1 MKKITAPNRAA
12 EEREDDH
19 APVWLEGEFDGIDGE
34 DAPVERKG
42 GDARDQAEL
51 RHGAGRP
58 DADDARESG
67 TQGHGAHERRASAQG
82 THDHGSHERGSHDAD
97 ADAGH
102 APSHGADS
110 HSDGDSHGSHAGQS
124 HSDDSHDSHDSRAGQ
139 AHSDH
144 SHDSHGSHGSHA
156 GQSHSDDSHDSH
168 ARHHH
173 AHAPV
178 AGHGRAFAL
187 AVALNVAIVVVQA
200 VYGVIAHS
208 AALLADAGHNLSD
221 VLGLLLA
228 WGAAW
233 LAARRPSARYT
244 FGYGSSSILAS
255 LANAGLLLFACGVI
269 VAEAIGRLMN
279 PAPVAGLVVFVVA
292 TVGVVVNG
300 FSAWLFMRGQKEDLN
315 IRGAFLHMAADAAI
329 SAAVAISGLVILYT
343 NWTWLD
349 PAMSLLVVAV
359 VVVGTWGL
367 LRDSV
372 RMALDAVPP
381 GVSLQD
387 IRDYLAEQPGVTDVH
402 DLHVWA
408 LSTTGNALSAHLVM
422 PAGHPGD
429 ESIDGIVVTLRE
441 RFSMQ
446 HATLQV
452 DLGTTEHRC
461 AMDHSHD

>member
-1 MKKITAPNRAA
+1 MKKPTTPNRAA

-19 APVWLEGEFDGIDGE
+19 APVWLDGEFDGIDGE
-34 DAPVERKG
+34 DARVEGREHG
-42 GDARDQAEL
+42 ADGQDGHRHDVARPDSGDAYESGAQE
-51 RHGAGRP
+51 HGADGRGSHGD
-58 DADDARESG
+58 DADHGRSHDRDVS
-67 TQGHGAHERRASAQG
+67 HGAVSHTGHSHG
-82 THDHGSHERGSHDAD
+82 DHDHSGHDDSDHDDSDHDHGD
-97 ADAGH
+97 
-102 APSHGADS
+102 HGQNDR
-110 HSDGDSHGSHAGQS
+110 SHGSHSQG
-124 HSDDSHDSHDSRAGQ
+124 SHDNHAGHNYNRIHS
-139 AHSDH
+139 AH
-144 SHDSHGSHGSHA
+144 SHA
-156 GQSHSDDSHDSH
+156 G
-168 ARHHH
+168 HHH
-173 AHAPV
+173 AHAPA

-187 AVALNVAIVVVQA
+187 AVALNLAIVLVQA

-208 AALLADAGHNLSD
+208 TALLADAGHNLSD

-228 WGAAW
+228 WGATW
-233 LAARRPSARYT
+233 LATRRPSARYT

-315 IRGAFLHMAADAAI
+315 IRGAFLHMAADAGI

-381 GVSLQD
+381 GIDLQH
-387 IRDYLAEQPGVTDVH
+387 IRDYLAGQPGVTDVH

-429 ESIDGIVVTLRE
+429 ESIDGIVITLRE

-452 DLGTTEHRC
+452 DLGTTVHQC
-461 AMDHSHD
+461 ALDHPHD

>member
-1 MKKITAPNRAA
+1 MNKTTTPNRGA

-19 APVWLEGEFDGIDGE
+19 APVWLDGEFDGIDGA
-34 DAPVERKG
+34 DAQVEG
-42 GDARDQAEL
+42 QESGARD
-51 RHGAGRP
+51 
-58 DADDARESG
+58 
-67 TQGHGAHERRASAQG
+67 HGAHERGADAQG
-82 THDHGSHERGSHDAD
+82 ALERGSHDAD
-97 ADAGH
+97 HAHNHGTDGAHSHGTDHAHSHGTDHTHSHDADHAHGH
-102 APSHGADS
+102 DPDHAHSRGADS
-110 HSDGDSHGSHAGQS
+110 HSDHSHGSHAG
-124 HSDDSHDSHDSRAGQ
+124 H
-139 AHSDH
+139 DH
-144 SHDSHGSHGSHA
+144 SQGAHSHA
-156 GQSHSDDSHDSH
+156 GHSHGGQGHS
-168 ARHHH
+168 H

-187 AVALNVAIVVVQA
+187 AVALNVAIVVIQA

-208 AALLADAGHNLSD
+208 TALLADAGHNLSD

-228 WGAAW
+228 WGATW
-233 LAARRPSARYT
+233 LVARRPSARYT

-255 LANAGLLLFACGVI
+255 LANAALLLFACGVI
-269 VAEAIGRLMN
+269 VAEAIGRLIN

-300 FSAWLFMRGQKEDLN
+300 FSAWLFMRGQKDDLN

-349 PAMSLLVVAV
+349 PVMSLLVVAV

-381 GVSLQD
+381 GVDLQR
-387 IRDYLAEQPGVTDVH
+387 IRDYLAGQPGVTDVH

-441 RFSMQ
+441 RFSMH

-461 AMDHSHD
+461 AMDHPHD

>member
-34 DAPVERKG
+34 DAQVEGKE

-51 RHGAGRP
+51 RHGAVLP
-58 DADDARESG
+58 EADDARGSG
-67 TQGHGAHERRASAQG
+67 LQGREAHEREASTHGLSEQSAHDHGAGAGADHTHSDGSHGSHGQG
-82 THDHGSHERGSHDAD
+82 IHSQSHSSQRQSTYANHNHGSHVDHSHSDHDHGSH
-97 ADAGH
+97 AGH
-102 APSHGADS
+102 S
-110 HSDGDSHGSHAGQS
+110 HSG
-124 HSDDSHDSHDSRAGQ
+124 HS
-139 AHSDH
+139 
-144 SHDSHGSHGSHA
+144 
-156 GQSHSDDSHDSH
+156 
-168 ARHHH
+168 H

-178 AGHGRAFAL
+178 PGHGRAFAL
-187 AVALNVAIVVVQA
+187 AVGLNVAIVVVQA

-208 AALLADAGHNLSD
+208 TALLADAGHNLSD

-228 WGAAW
+228 WGATW

-279 PAPVAGLVVFVVA
+279 PTPVAGLVVFVVA

-300 FSAWLFMRGQKEDLN
+300 FSAWLFMRGQKDDLN

-349 PAMSLLVVAV
+349 PVMSLLVVAV

-429 ESIDGIVVTLRE
+429 ESIDAIVVTLRE

-461 AMDHSHD
+461 AMDHPHD